1 MVPKG
6 EWKSP
11 ERVPRRSSHFPKK
24 KRFKLKVVD
33 FGILSHPVEVAS
45 DGLVRSGS
53 HNYYEFHVILVV
65 TVARMGEHSKVDSC
79 LHKLIFVPKMIRI
92 AWGWSSS
99 QTTHSVA
106 QLPIEDNPENGTS
119 VGSQDARSFHV
130 PRNALHVPQFRP
142 QKRYPSLPK
151 LSATLHGWPN
161 AAAPA
166 VQLGYGHSVAN
177 NERNQSL
184 LNSIVVVRC
193 MHDVC
198 LANDFKNCSP
208 SFCEHV

>member
-1 MVPKG
+1 M
-6 EWKSP
+6 
-11 ERVPRRSSHFPKK
+11 
-24 KRFKLKVVD
+24 VD
-33 FGILSHPVEVAS
+33 FGIFSHPGEVAS
-45 DGLVRSGS
+45 EGLVRSGS
-53 HNYYEFHVILVV
+53 HTTNFMSSWWWLLPGWGAFQGGLMFV
-65 TVARMGEHSKVDSC
+65 TSWF
-79 LHKLIFVPKMIRI
+79 LFPKWFEYLGGDPPPKQRTQLL
-92 AWGWSSS
+92 S
-99 QTTHSVA
+99 
-106 QLPIEDNPENGTS
+106 LPIEDNPENGTS

-198 LANDFKNCSP
+198 LANDFRNCSP